1 MKNPVLLVSVALFL
15 VACAAGP
22 SITRVQTLSET
33 ADAPYKNVLVVSVFD
48 SFDMRRYL
56 EEEIVAQ
63 LKGKGVNAVPSTSMM
78 NTKVPLNR
86 DTILGMVNELDSD
99 SVLLT
104 QLVNLDMTSTVRT
117 RNPQSTYNV
126 RPTYYFNVWNV
137 ELTEYKEPPGLE
149 IDHDITIAIQM
160 FSVSTR
166 EPVWA
171 IETKSQLHRNI
182 DRQKSGTSA
191 TDEAKGIVNALSRDG
206 LLAR

>member
-1 MKNPVLLVSVALFL
+1 VSVALF
-15 VACAAGP
+15 VVSCAAGP
-22 SITRVQTLSET
+22 SVTRVQTLSDA
-33 ADAPYKNVLVVSVFD
+33 ADAPYNNVLVVSVFE

-63 LKGKGVNAVPSTSMM
+63 LKNKGVDGVASTSMM
-78 NTKVPLNR
+78 DTKVPLNR
-86 DTILGMVNELDSD
+86 DTILAMVDKVDSD

-104 QLVNLDMTSTVRT
+104 QLVHLDMTSTVKD

-160 FSVSTR
+160 FSVSAR

-171 IETKSQLHRNI
+171 IETNSQLSRNI
-182 DRQKSGTSA
+182 DRQTSGTSA
-191 TDEAKGIVNALSRDG
+191 TDEAKGIVSALSHDG
-206 LLAR
+206 VIGRK

>member
-15 VACAAGP
+15 VACASGP
-22 SITRVQTLSET
+22 SVTRVQTLSET
-33 ADAPYKNVLVVSVFD
+33 ADAPYGNVLVVSVFE

-63 LKGKGVNAVPSTSMM
+63 LKDKGVSAVPSTSMM
-78 NTKVPLNR
+78 NTKIPLNR
-86 DTILGMVNELDSD
+86 DTILAMVDELDAD

-104 QLVNLDMTSTVRT
+104 QLVHLDMTSTVKT

-149 IDHDITIAIQM
+149 IDHNITMAIQM
-160 FSVSTR
+160 FSVSTK

-171 IETKSQLHRNI
+171 IETNSQLHRNI
-182 DRQKSGTSA
+182 DQQGSGTSA
-191 TDEAKGIVNALSRDG
+191 TDEAKGIVNAMARDG